1 MSDEENTVDPTTPTP
16 APEYDR
22 SRAVVEQVKGVV
34 MLVYGITAE
43 RAADLLRTCSQD
55 SNISTAQLAERI
67 ATCLPTLSDSSALW
81 DTRVQLNRI
90 LLVPDAHGAGRAR

>member
-1 MSDEENTVDPTTPTP
+1 MSDEENTVDPTAPTP
-16 APEYDR
+16 EHDR

-43 RAADLLRTCSQD
+43 QAADLLGTCSQD

-90 LLVPDAHGAGRAR
+90 LLVPNAHGAGRAR